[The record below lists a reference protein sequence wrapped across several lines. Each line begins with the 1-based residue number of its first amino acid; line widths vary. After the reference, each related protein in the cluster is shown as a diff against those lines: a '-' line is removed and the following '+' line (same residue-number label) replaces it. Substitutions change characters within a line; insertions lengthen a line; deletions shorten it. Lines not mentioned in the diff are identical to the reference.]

1 MPLRLAQ
8 LWPHM
13 TVEAMQSVDLSLSIA
28 GTGRSTRERRRVDYK
43 EPSLLDM
50 QANTPGL
57 TGDKAHVLAPKQEA
71 DDLMEYD
78 FRSDSRVVEN
88 EATKK
93 AAHWVVNNKS
103 LWARFSGRYRLP
115 QALAKKAAR
124 Q

>member
-1 MPLRLAQ
+1 M
-8 LWPHM
+8 
-13 TVEAMQSVDLSLSIA
+13 
-28 GTGRSTRERRRVDYK
+28 DYK

-50 QANTPGL
+50 QASTAGSIA
-57 TGDKAHVLAPKQEA
+57 DKGRAPAPKQDT
-71 DDLMEYD
+71 DDLIEYD
-78 FRSDSRVVEN
+78 FKSDSRVVEN

-115 QALAKKAAR
+115 QALARKAAR